1 MAANPPSLSEI
12 AALAGRPAHANM
24 LTALLD
30 GRALTA
36 SELAYAGGVAPHT
49 TSEHL
54 AKLKEGRLVAL
65 AKQGRH
71 TYYRLASPLI
81 GRMLESMMAVALDGP
96 PRYQPRWRGGD
107 RARSKAPPWRLTTR
121 ISSRSLKS
129 EFKFRVPHCNL
140 STLKRRLSTAPAAS
154 ASARKSWA
162 VRSACRASRLVTR
175 CNCSS
180 SRSWSATGAER
191 AARRHTDRAGGETA
205 RRLNQSS
212 HSIGGKRDAA
222 KGTAASAVR

>member
-12 AALAGRPAHANM
+12 AALAGSPAHANM
-24 LTALLD
+24 LTAPLD
-30 GRALTA
+30 GRAA
-36 SELAYAGGVAPHT
+36 SELAYAGGVAPHN

-81 GRMLESMMAVALDGP
+81 GRMIESMMAVALDGP
-96 PRYQPRWRGGD
+96 ARYQPRWRGAD
-107 RARSKAPPWRLTTR
+107 RARSKAPLWRLTTR
-121 ISSRSLKS
+121 ISSRSLNS

-154 ASARKSWA
+154 ASARKGWA

-175 CNCSS
+175 CNFSS

-191 AARRHTDRAGGETA
+191 AAHRHTDRASGETA

-212 HSIGGKRDAA
+212 YSIGGKRDAA

>member
-12 AALAGRPAHANM
+12 AALAGSPAHANM
-24 LTALLD
+24 LTAPLD
-30 GRALTA
+30 GRAA
-36 SELAYAGGVAPHT
+36 SELAYAGGVAPHN

-54 AKLKEGRLVAL
+54 AKLKEGR
-65 AKQGRH
+65 
-71 TYYRLASPLI
+71 PLI
-81 GRMLESMMAVALDGP
+81 GRMIESMMAVALDGP
-96 PRYQPRWRGGD
+96 ARYQPRWRGGD
-107 RARSKAPPWRLTTR
+107 RARSKAPLWRLTTR
-121 ISSRSLKS
+121 ISSRSLNS

-154 ASARKSWA
+154 ASARKGWA

-175 CNCSS
+175 CNFSS
-180 SRSWSATGAER
+180 SRSWSAMGAER
-191 AARRHTDRAGGETA
+191 AAHRHTDRASGETA

-212 HSIGGKRDAA
+212 YSIGGKRDAA